1 MSRGMQQLEPD
12 WEPCSAH
19 DQGATGEIEVVQRW
33 LDLDENQELT
43 GRTKSTRSMETIQAG
58 SMVDGQTESWKLAH
72 WRELR
77 HSQGDTSARDRTD
90 EGTTVT
96 DMTMLR
102 TAGPIV
108 LAITITA
115 LPGWKKEDYR
125 RQAGNIH

>member
-12 WEPCSAH
+12 WGLCSAH
-19 DQGATGEIEVVQRW
+19 DQGTTAEIQVVPRW
-33 LDLDENQELT
+33 CHLDDNLELT
-43 GRTKSTRSMETIQAG
+43 GRRKSTRSMDTIQAG
-58 SMVDGQTESWKLAH
+58 NMVDGQTESWKLAH

-90 EGTTVT
+90 GGTTVT
-96 DMTMLR
+96 DMTTLR

-115 LPGWKKEDYR
+115 LPGWKKADYR